1 MEESSMGSSP
11 HTRDK
16 CVYEFL
22 MTNKTR
28 ITPAYAGQ
36 MKFLVRRFLK
46 QRDHPRIRGT
56 NIKEPS
62 ARPSCK
68 ESSPHTRDKFQKIFC
83 HKNNCG
89 ITPAYAGQIVDY
101 LNQKG
106 QGRDHPRIRGTNR
119 LSPIMAS
126 CGVGS
131 PPHTRD
137 KSKQS
142 EYIKRIRRITPAY
155 AGQIFIQ

>member
-56 NIKEPS
+56 NIYPMRKSRMKSGSP
-62 ARPSCK
+62 
-68 ESSPHTRDKFQKIFC
+68 PHTRDKWVSGNTKE
-83 HKNNCG
+83 HKDR
-89 ITPAYAGQIVDY
+89 ITPAYAGQMNFVIDEISI
-101 LNQKG
+101 KG
-106 QGRDHPRIRGTNR
+106 DHPRIRGTN
-119 LSPIMAS
+119 
-126 CGVGS
+126 
-131 PPHTRD
+131 
-137 KSKQS
+137 
-142 EYIKRIRRITPAY
+142 
-155 AGQIFIQ
+155 

>member
-1 MEESSMGSSP
+1 MRGTNKKVTVKVEKLIGSSP

-56 NIKEPS
+56 NIK
-62 ARPSCK
+62 
-68 ESSPHTRDKFQKIFC
+68 
-83 HKNNCG
+83 
-89 ITPAYAGQIVDY
+89 
-101 LNQKG
+101 
-106 QGRDHPRIRGTNR
+106 
-119 LSPIMAS
+119 
-126 CGVGS
+126 
-131 PPHTRD
+131 
-137 KSKQS
+137 
-142 EYIKRIRRITPAY
+142 
-155 AGQIFIQ
+155 